1 MAQIIE
7 LGGKSYR
14 AIEVSTVE
22 HDFTVMQLLV
32 ETGLDK
38 VSKAEGESA
47 DDFAIRVLRTVMA
60 SGKSFDLLGAFLIPA
75 DIPDLDWT
83 TELGVVTRQ
92 FVSRI
97 ADPAEKLLVRNA
109 LVTML
114 LSFSEAGLFSWT
126 DSRESS
132 SEEEA
137 AVRLQTTTSEKPS
150 GPGANSSAPS
160 PVIRP
165 GTWRWLGAHCKRLF
179 WRTRTGSVKAPA
191 TITK

>member
-83 TELGVVTRQ
+83 PELGVVTRQ
-92 FVSRI
+92 FVSKI

-132 SEEEA
+132 SEEEVA
-137 AVRLQTTTSEKPS
+137 ARLQTTTEKLS
-150 GPGANSSAPS
+150 GPGANSSEPS

>member
-32 ETGLDK
+32 ECGLDK
-38 VSKAEGESA
+38 VSKTDEESA
-47 DDFAIRVLRTVMA
+47 DDFAIRILRMVMA
-60 SGKSFDLLGAFLIPA
+60 SGKSFNLLGAFLIPA
-75 DIPDLDWT
+75 ETPDLEWT
-83 TELGVVTRQ
+83 PELGLTTRQ
-92 FVSRI
+92 FVSKI

>member
-83 TELGVVTRQ
+83 PELGVVTRQ

-132 SEEEA
+132 SEEEVA
-137 AVRLQTTTSEKPS
+137 ARLQTTTEKLS
-150 GPGANSSAPS
+150 GPGANLSEPS

-179 WRTRTGSVKAPA
+179 WRTRTGSVKAPV